1 MSIKSLSLFAAIGLA
16 GFSLSGCV
24 YDGGP
29 YAYEGPGYYGSGYYA
44 GGAVIYDR
52 GGYYSPRYYHR
63 RPVRY
68 DDYYRPRPS
77 APSRPRP
84 VAPPPPQPEAG
95 PAPEMQPPVA
105 ARGPIGDRS
114 SQYDQI
120 FLPPVDARGHN

>member
-1 MSIKSLSLFAAIGLA
+1 MSIKSLSLFAALGLA

-52 GGYYSPRYYHR
+52 GGYYGPRYHR
-63 RPVRY
+63 YRPVY
-68 DDYYRPRPS
+68 GDYYRPRPS
-77 APSRPRP
+77 TPRPRP
-84 VAPPPPQPEAG
+84 VSPPQFEEG
-95 PAPEMQPPVA
+95 PAPIVRPEVA
-105 ARGPIGDRS
+105 DRRPIGDRR

-120 FLPPVDARGHN
+120 FLPPVGEPGND